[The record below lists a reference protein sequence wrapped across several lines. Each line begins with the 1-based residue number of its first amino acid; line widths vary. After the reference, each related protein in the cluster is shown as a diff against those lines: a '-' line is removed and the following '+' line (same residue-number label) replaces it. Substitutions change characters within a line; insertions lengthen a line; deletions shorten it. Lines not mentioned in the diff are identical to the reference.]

1 MFYTAILYLC
11 LLVYQLTRII
21 LRLSFEPTIFGLSPG
36 FVPITFFRWSLRL
49 LALSW
54 GVLQT
59 GTSIFSGRLGLIY
72 PELFLLLFSSELPI
86 VPSARAIPSLAT
98 CVLSASVRPFDLRS
112 SKSANT
118 ISPNLGNPSLVWIV
132 LLLSSLPLTVR

>member
-54 GVLQT
+54 GFCKPVLQFSRV
-59 GTSIFSGRLGLIY
+59 GLDLSILSYSFSCFLRNFLSFLAL
-72 PELFLLLFSSELPI
+72 ELFLLLRLVFYLLRFDRLISDRPNQPTLFLQTWVILPLSELCCCYLHFP
-86 VPSARAIPSLAT
+86 
-98 CVLSASVRPFDLRS
+98 
-112 SKSANT
+112 
-118 ISPNLGNPSLVWIV
+118 
-132 LLLSSLPLTVR
+132 